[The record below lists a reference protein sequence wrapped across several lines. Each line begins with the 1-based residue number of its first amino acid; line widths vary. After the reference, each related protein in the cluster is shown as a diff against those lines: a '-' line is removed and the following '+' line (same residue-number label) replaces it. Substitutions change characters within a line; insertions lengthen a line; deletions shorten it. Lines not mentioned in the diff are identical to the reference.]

1 MKAYRMTAW
10 KTTPEYQ
17 EIPQPDPGPG
27 QVLVKVGAAGICHSD
42 VHVIHEF
49 DAGVFNAELPFT
61 LGHENAGWVEALG
74 PGATGFEV
82 GEAVAALVLAAAA
95 AWARIVA
102 PHFRTRLCLRG
113 LEELHEAFGWLPG
126 TP

>member
-1 MKAYRMTAW
+1 MTAW

-61 LGHENAGWVEALG
+61 LGHENAGLG
-74 PGATGFEV
+74 RGARAGSD
-82 GEAVAALVLAAAA
+82 
-95 AWARIVA
+95 R
-102 PHFRTRLCLRG
+102 LRG
-113 LEELHEAFGWLPG
+113 RRGGGGLRPARLRLLRPLPDR
-126 TP
+126 